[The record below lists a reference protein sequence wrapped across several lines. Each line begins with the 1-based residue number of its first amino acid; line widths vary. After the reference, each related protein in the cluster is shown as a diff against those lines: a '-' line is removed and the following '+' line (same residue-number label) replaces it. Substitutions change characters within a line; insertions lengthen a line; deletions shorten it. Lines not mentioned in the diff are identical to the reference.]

1 MFQSSDKHTSC
12 ARPEVFALDFP
23 ASKFRNNCHRIITH
37 SADTELAVGKVI
49 FGNVALL
56 TVWIV
61 IIKGAPSSITPAMAP
76 SVCGNVN
83 YRKWHVPCGMAC
95 RPAKD
100 SGMQKDTANAM
111 INESNEDMGCF
122 NKEIQKTTIRRWWGW
137 VYNPRSVG
145 YQSDAIPTVSIGRI
159 GNINMIANI
168 ERKTEYTFKNGN
180 IDFKNEEAKIKSS
193 NVTEIIMADYDSMAA
208 AIMFTE
214 QIRLNEDS
222 SKVYGQMS
230 KDLNILSVK
239 LAIILCDFEI
249 IQCISGNIP
258 STSLTCQSTV
268 AGSVQS
274 WTTEETRTLVEYWV
288 LRDLEK
294 YFEVLIPKYQLL

>member
-1 MFQSSDKHTSC
+1 MNLMK
-12 ARPEVFALDFP
+12 
-23 ASKFRNNCHRIITH
+23 
-37 SADTELAVGKVI
+37 VGKVI
-49 FGNVALL
+49 FGNIVLL

-76 SVCGNVN
+76 SVCGHAN

-100 SGMQKDTANAM
+100 SGMQKDKATTM
-111 INESNEDMGCF
+111 INKRLRNIILHM
-122 NKEIQKTTIRRWWGW
+122 KEARDIIKDLK
-137 VYNPRSVG
+137 VKY
-145 YQSDAIPTVSIGRI
+145 SIGRI
-159 GNINMIANI
+159 GNIDMITNI

-180 IDFKNEEAKIKSS
+180 IDFKDEEAKIKSS

-214 QIRLNEDS
+214 QIRFNEDS

-239 LAIILCDFEI
+239 LATILCDFEI

-258 STSLTCQSTV
+258 STSRTCQSTV

-294 YFEVLIPKYQLL
+294 YFEVLIPKYQLI